1 MLSQH
6 MSRLIFKHMVDIPSS
21 DCVFCSTVEE
31 STGRKKLYLVFKG
44 NGSIYWRNGLKGV
57 WLEVSDQVEYSLVR
71 SGFNCAE
78 VNKIPR
84 FSIGNDQD
92 YDFK

>member
-6 MSRLIFKHMVDIPSS
+6 MSRLIFKHLVDIPNSG
-21 DCVFCSTVEE
+21 CVFCSTEEE
-31 STGRKKLYLVFKG
+31 STGRKKLYLIFNG
-44 NGSIYWRNGLKGV
+44 TGSIYWRNGLKGT
-57 WLEVSDQVEYSLVR
+57 WTEVSDQVEYSLVR

-84 FSIGNDQD
+84 FRIENDEG
-92 YDFK
+92 YDIK